1 MDSYAVLLMRK
12 FVWHGMLMCDVC
24 VELSSV
30 QDGICALRK
39 AYIYIYN
46 ICAPPH
52 LSEVDKLEDK
62 KQQNYDGS

>member
-1 MDSYAVLLMRK
+1 
-12 FVWHGMLMCDVC
+12 MLMCDVC